1 MDIAISG
8 FPAETTEDE
17 IREALEE
24 YGVTVKEVSIELSNN
39 PQRNLATVGVD
50 LDESGAR
57 VLAKKINGS
66 FYKGQRLRAE
76 NYLLFK

>member
-17 IREALEE
+17 IRETLEK
-24 YGVTVKEVSIELSNN
+24 YGVTVKEVSIELSDN
-39 PQRNLATVGVD
+39 PHRNLATVGVD

-57 VLAKKINGS
+57 VLAKKLNGLV
-66 FYKGQRLRAE
+66 YKGQRLRAE
-76 NYLLFK
+76 IYLLFK